1 MNKNR
6 KQKGAEAF
14 CITVILI
21 FLLLL
26 VKILYQPETETER
39 HTVRSLGS
47 GWYQIRD
54 GEKITLDVIHS
65 HNLEAAEEFR
75 KEVLTTFPNIGEV
88 NIFPLS
94 LSVSCHIGPGSL
106 ALACSK
112 VRPEIW

>member
-54 GEKITLDVIHS
+54 GEKIA
-65 HNLEAAEEFR
+65 LELPCQ
-75 KEVLTTFPNIGEV
+75 VLTEQMEKQ
-88 NIFPLS
+88 S
-94 LSVSCHIGPGSL
+94 L
-106 ALACSK
+106 
-112 VRPEIW
+112 

>member
-47 GWYQIRD
+47 CWYQIRD
-54 GEKITLDVIHS
+54 GEKITLE
-65 HNLEAAEEFR
+65 LPCQ
-75 KEVLTTFPNIGEV
+75 VLTDADGKAVLYNDTLSAEDEGKIVSTRGIQDHLEV
-88 NIFPLS
+88 
-94 LSVSCHIGPGSL
+94 
-106 ALACSK
+106 
-112 VRPEIW
+112 

>member
-54 GEKITLDVIHS
+54 GEKITLE
-65 HNLEAAEEFR
+65 LPCQ
-75 KEVLTTFPNIGEV
+75 VLTDADGKAVLYNDT
-88 NIFPLS
+88 LS
-94 LSVSCHIGPGSL
+94 GKTRERSCL
-106 ALACSK
+106 
-112 VRPEIW
+112 PEEYRIIWKSIWGIVFFIITVIAAF